1 MVLYWAINFICVFSA
16 AILAVLMIRDHHCFD
31 LQQKAQE
38 KQILS
43 VSFLKHLLQLWKVNE
58 LLFENATPVSSH
70 HTDSLLLSCSKE
82 ENMLTAPFKSCW
94 RLCRSFGCPT
104 SGPAL
109 LLECQSCQKLLAGY
123 PVNMCYCGFQA
134 CQTGASGS
142 LCAGVSCEN
151 QQKDHSALVTR
162 IVPRHD
168 KKILPQKANAAY
180 GCIWNV
186 LLDRHAA
193 PQVAD

>member
-58 LLFENATPVSSH
+58 LLFENAAPVSSH
-70 HTDSLLLSCSKE
+70 PTDSLLLSGSKE
-82 ENMLTAPFKSCW
+82 ENVLTAPVKSCW
-94 RLCRSFGCPT
+94 RLCRSSECPT

-109 LLECQSCQKLLAGY
+109 LLECQSCQQLLPGY
-123 PVNMCYCGFQA
+123 PVNMCYCGFHA

-151 QQKDHSALVTR
+151 HRAKTR
-162 IVPRHD
+162 QEDPTT
-168 KKILPQKANAAY
+168 KGKC
-180 GCIWNV
+180 CIWMHMECT
-186 LLDRHAA
+186 LGQTCR
-193 PQVAD
+193 PTGC

>member
-1 MVLYWAINFICVFSA
+1 
-16 AILAVLMIRDHHCFD
+16 MIGDHHCFD